1 MLELE
6 QLNGESFD
14 ELVEQAVKIAERLG
28 GEWNNFQA
36 ADPGMTLVDLFAW
49 LKALQHEYMSVILPE
64 SQRRF
69 LSLLDIRRRRG
80 RGAETVAVL
89 SGAEEDTAVPAG
101 TKWLAGDM
109 VFENTMPAAAL
120 TAQLAEV
127 RFRGG
132 GQEIRCRPS
141 MFDGNRFF
149 EIFPGL
155 GPAPAQE
162 PDGQMTLCLTHPIP
176 PEREV
181 SLYVEIRQQ
190 AERSPVGEEPFSPMA
205 DIGWEVWTDSGWT
218 QAEVLRDDTCGFLF
232 PGLITI
238 RHGARMAQ
246 GEGGYL
252 LRAVLRR
259 DGYDLPPML
268 TRVAVNAVGLRQ
280 QDTLV
285 QSEVFEADQPVALTS
300 HLGRW
305 GRRRVFLKDGDG
317 WKETTDFIC
326 EEQPGQTLLR
336 LPQPHRGAMV
346 VSWAEGRDIV
356 LGSGTGF
363 SGQEL
368 PFPQEGVLCDS
379 VELMVGVRT
388 PSGLRF
394 RRWERAEDF
403 YSADPFTRCFV
414 LDEER
419 NVIRFGD
426 HQRGV
431 MPPKGSEN
439 ILLTGLKTCRG
450 QGSNVK
456 PGSITRIFSRDSGLS
471 ALRAEQITP
480 AAGGEDPERFEETA
494 ARACQVLRTGAKLV
508 TEEDYVKAVR
518 TVPGLAI
525 GRCRVLTGFAGAED
539 HKVTV
544 VVQGAGRA
552 ERAPLAAYEENIR
565 QALNRRRLLNAQIQ
579 VVWPQ
584 PVRLVIRGQLV
595 TVPHYRDSEAVL
607 RRRVEEFLSEL
618 NRTFGAV
625 LSYGEF
631 YCALDLL
638 ECVARVESLS
648 IEAIGERVVRTG
660 TDDIVVPPNS
670 FYELERLDLNL
681 VHSFE

>member
-14 ELVEQAVKIAERLG
+14 ELVERAVKIAERFD
-28 GEWNNFQA
+28 GEWNNFQV

-69 LSLLDIRRRRG
+69 LSLLDIRQRLG

-89 SGAEEDTAVPAG
+89 SGVQKDTAVPVG
-101 TKWLAGDM
+101 TKWMAGDM
-109 VFENTMPAAAL
+109 VFENPKPAAAL
-120 TAQLAEV
+120 AAQLAEV
-127 RFRGG
+127 RFQGSGR
-132 GQEIRCRPS
+132 EVRCQPA

-149 EIFPGL
+149 EAFPGL
-155 GPAPAQE
+155 GHTPAQT
-162 PDGQMTLCLTHPIP
+162 PDGRMVLCLTHPIP
-176 PEREV
+176 PGQEF
-181 SLYVEIRQQ
+181 SLYVEIHSQ
-190 AERSPVGEEPFSPMA
+190 AVRNPVGEEPFRSMA
-205 DIGWEVWTDSGWT
+205 DVGWEVWTDSGWT
-218 QAEVLRDDTCGFLF
+218 QVEVLRDSTHEFLF
-232 PGLITI
+232 SGLITL
-238 RHGARMAQ
+238 RHSAQMTQ

-252 LRAVLRR
+252 LRAVLHRE
-259 DGYDLPPML
+259 GYDLPPLL

-280 QDTLV
+280 QDTQV
-285 QSEVFEADQPVALTS
+285 QSEVFEAGKPVALTG

-305 GRRRVFLKDGDG
+305 GQRRVFLKHGDG
-317 WKETTDFIC
+317 WAETTEFTC
-326 EEQPGQTLLR
+326 EEQPGQTLIH
-336 LPQPHRGAMV
+336 LPQPHQGAMV
-346 VSWAEGRDIV
+346 VSWGESRDIV

-368 PFPQEGVLCDS
+368 PFPQTGVLDGS

-394 RRWERAEDF
+394 HRWERADDF
-403 YSADPFTRCFV
+403 CSAGPFTRCFV
-414 LDEER
+414 LDREKD
-419 NVIRFGD
+419 VIRFGD
-426 HQRGV
+426 HERGV
-431 MPPKGSEN
+431 MPPKGADN

-456 PGSITRIFSRDSGLS
+456 PGSITKILS
-471 ALRAEQITP
+471 QDAALNALRVEQLTP
-480 AAGGEDPERFEETA
+480 AVGGEDPERFEETA
-494 ARACQVLRTGAKLV
+494 SRAYQVLSTGAKLV
-508 TEEDYVKAVR
+508 TEEDYASAVR
-518 TVPGLAI
+518 TAPGLAI
-525 GRCRVLTGFAGAED
+525 GRCRVLTGFSGAED

-552 ERAPLAAYEENIR
+552 ERTPLAAYEENIR
-565 QALNRRRLLNAQIQ
+565 RTLDRRRLLNTQIQ

-584 PVRLVIRGQLV
+584 PVRLVIQGQLV
-595 TVPHYRDSEAVL
+595 TAPHYRDSGAVL
-607 RRRVEEFLSEL
+607 RRRVEEFLAQL
-618 NRTFGAV
+618 NRTFGTV

-638 ECVARVESLS
+638 ECVARVESLRV
-648 IEAIGERVVRTG
+648 EAIGERVVRTG
-660 TDDIVVPPNS
+660 TDDIIVPPNS

>member
-6 QLNGESFD
+6 RLNGESFD

-89 SGAEEDTAVPAG
+89 SGAEENTAVPAG

-109 VFENTMPAAAL
+109 VFENTRPAAAL

-132 GQEIRCRPS
+132 GQETCCRPS

-162 PDGQMTLCLTHPIP
+162 PDGQMILCLTHPIP
-176 PEREV
+176 PERET

-205 DIGWEVWTDSGWT
+205 DIGWEVWTDSGWR

-238 RHGARMAQ
+238 RHGAQMAQ

-285 QSEVFEADQPVALTS
+285 QSEVFETDQPVALTG

-305 GRRRVFLKDGDG
+305 GRRRVFLKDEDG
-317 WKETTDFIC
+317 WAETTDFTC

-336 LPQPHRGAMV
+336 LPRPHRGVMV

-403 YSADPFTRCFV
+403 YSAGPFTRCFV

-456 PGSITRIFSRDSGLS
+456 PGSITGIFSRDPGLS

-480 AAGGEDPERFEETA
+480 AAGGKDPERFEETA

-518 TVPGLAI
+518 TAPGLAI

-539 HKVTV
+539 HRITV

-565 QALNRRRLLNAQIQ
+565 QTLNRRRLLNAQIQ

-595 TVPHYRDSEAVL
+595 TVPHYRDSKAAL

-648 IEAIGERVVRTG
+648 VEAIGERVVRTG

>member
-14 ELVEQAVKIAERLG
+14 ELVERAVKIAGRFG
-28 GEWNNFQA
+28 GQWNNFQA

-69 LSLLDIRRRRG
+69 LALLDIHQRRG
-80 RGAETVAVL
+80 RGSDTVAVL

-101 TKWLAGDM
+101 TKWLAGGM
-109 VFENTMPAAAL
+109 VFENPGPAAAL
-120 TAQLAEV
+120 AAQLAEV
-127 RFRGG
+127 RFQGG
-132 GQEIRCRPS
+132 GREIHCRPGL
-141 MFDGNRFF
+141 FDGNRFF
-149 EIFPGL
+149 EVFPGL
-155 GPAPAQE
+155 GPAPART
-162 PDGQMTLCLTHPIP
+162 PDGRMVLCLTHPIP
-176 PEREV
+176 PGQEF
-181 SLYVEIRQQ
+181 SLYVELHRQV
-190 AERSPVGEEPFSPMA
+190 ERIPVGEEPFRPMA
-205 DIGWEVWTDSGWT
+205 DVGWEVRTDSGWA
-218 QAEVLRDDTCGFLF
+218 QAEVLRDDTHEFLF
-232 PGLITI
+232 SGLITL
-238 RHGARMAQ
+238 RHSAQMAQ
-246 GEGGYL
+246 GEGGFL
-252 LRAVLRR
+252 LRAVLHR

-268 TRVAVNAVGLRQ
+268 TRIAVNAVGLRQ
-280 QDTLV
+280 QDTQV
-285 QSEVFEADQPVALTS
+285 ESRVFEAGQPVALTS
-300 HLGRW
+300 CLGRW

-317 WKETTDFIC
+317 WVEAAEFTC
-326 EEQPGQTLLR
+326 EEQAGQTLLH
-336 LPQPHRGAMV
+336 LPRHHQAALV

-368 PFPQEGVLCDS
+368 PFPQGGVLQDG

-388 PSGLRF
+388 PAGLRF
-394 RRWERAEDF
+394 QRWERADDF
-403 YSADPFTRCFV
+403 YSAGPFTRCFV
-414 LDEER
+414 LDAEQD
-419 NVIRFGD
+419 VIRFGD
-426 HQRGV
+426 HERGV
-431 MPPKGSEN
+431 MPPKGENN

-450 QGSNVK
+450 QGSNIK
-456 PGSITRIFSRDSGLS
+456 SGSITKLS
-471 ALRAEQITP
+471 APGLEGLRVEQLIP

-494 ARACQVLRTGAKLV
+494 ARACQVLGAGAKLV
-508 TEEDYVKAVR
+508 TEEDYVSAVR
-518 TVPGLAI
+518 AVPGLAI
-525 GRCRVLTGFAGAED
+525 GRCRVLTGFAGTAD

-552 ERAPLAAYEENIR
+552 ERTPLEAYEENIR
-565 QALNRRRLLNAQIQ
+565 QALNRRRLLNTQIQ

-584 PVRLVIRGQLV
+584 PVRLAIQGRLV
-595 TVPHYRDSEAVL
+595 TAPHYRDSGAVL
-607 RRRVEEFLSEL
+607 RRRVEEFLAEQ

-638 ECVARVESLS
+638 ECVARVESLR
-648 IEAIGERVVRTG
+648 IEAVGERVVRTG

>member
-6 QLNGESFD
+6 RLNGESFD
-14 ELVEQAVKIAERLG
+14 EIVERAVNIAERFG

-36 ADPGMTLVDLFAW
+36 ADPGMTLLDLFAW

-69 LSLLDIRRRRG
+69 LSLLDIRQRRG

-89 SGAEEDTAVPAG
+89 SGGSEDAIVPAG

-109 VFENTMPAAAL
+109 VFENPGPAAVLA
-120 TAQLAEV
+120 AQITEV
-127 RFRGG
+127 RFQGG
-132 GQEIRCRPS
+132 GQTLCCPPS

-149 EIFPGL
+149 EVFPGL
-155 GPAPAQE
+155 GPAPAQK
-162 PDGQMTLCLTHPIP
+162 PDGQMTLCLTRPIP
-176 PEREV
+176 PEREF

-190 AERSPVGEEPFSPMA
+190 ALRSPVEEESFFPMA
-205 DIGWEVWTDSGWT
+205 GIGWEVWTDSGWA
-218 QAEVLRDDTCGFLF
+218 QAEVLRDDTYGFLF
-232 PGLITI
+232 SGLVTL
-238 RHGARMAQ
+238 RHTDQMAR

-252 LRAVLRR
+252 LRAVLLR

-268 TRVAVNAVGLRQ
+268 TRVAVNVVGLRQ

-285 QSEVFEADQPVALTS
+285 EHEMFEAGRPVALTS

-317 WKETTDFIC
+317 WAETGDFTC
-326 EEQPGQTLLR
+326 EEQPGQTLIR
-336 LPQPHRGAMV
+336 LPQPHQGAMV

-363 SGQEL
+363 SGQEF
-368 PFPQEGVLCDS
+368 PFPQSGVLGGS

-388 PSGLRF
+388 ASGFRF
-394 RRWERAEDF
+394 QRWEQADDF
-403 YSADPFTRCFV
+403 YSAGPFTQCFV
-414 LDEER
+414 LDGEKD
-419 NVIRFGD
+419 VIRFGD
-426 HQRGV
+426 HERGV
-431 MPPKGSEN
+431 RPPKGTDN
-439 ILLTGLKTCRG
+439 ILLIGLKTCRG
-450 QGSNVK
+450 QGSNVR
-456 PGSITRIFSRDSGLS
+456 PGSITRILSGDASLN
-471 ALRAEQITP
+471 ALRVEQLTP

-494 ARACQVLRTGAKLV
+494 ARACQVLRTGKKLV
-508 TEEDYVKAVR
+508 TEEDYAAAVR
-518 TVPGLAI
+518 AAPGLSI

-539 HKVTV
+539 RRVTV

-565 QALNRRRLLNAQIQ
+565 RTLDQRRLLNVPIQ
-579 VVWPQ
+579 VVWPK
-584 PVRLVIRGQLV
+584 PVRLVIQGQLV

-648 IEAIGERVVRTG
+648 IETIGERVVRTG
-660 TDDIVVPPNS
+660 TDDVVVPPNS
-670 FYELERLDLNL
+670 FYQLERLDLNL